1 MQSKECSRAAE
12 EKSLKTYFV
21 SNTPGLASQFM
32 KLHIKNSKFVFIL
45 WAKEGL
51 KLSAKRKSNEASQQR
66 KMRIQHQEWLMQC
79 RIVQKPLKPTGS
91 YVNHIPGEC
100 RSLIPANCIRYREYH
115 TSVMPCGLT
124 HPHFAHVLGWVRAS
138 GAPTV
143 WLAILNYFTWA
154 LKASS
159 QQHLWSQ
166 HNTMLTAVIWLPI
179 HSSPEGKKHAEVC

>member
-21 SNTPGLASQFM
+21 SDTPGLASQFM

-45 WAKEGL
+45 WAKAGL

-79 RIVQKPLKPTGS
+79 RIVQKPLKPMGS
-91 YVNHIPGEC
+91 YVSHIPGER
-100 RSLIPANCIRYREYH
+100 RSLIPANCIRYRKYH

-124 HPHFAHVLGWVRAS
+124 HPRFAHLLGWVQASRA
-138 GAPTV
+138 PKN
-143 WLAILNYFTWA
+143 LASNTELLHLSFKGFLSAAFMIST
-154 LKASS
+154 
-159 QQHLWSQ
+159 QH
-166 HNTMLTAVIWLPI
+166 
-179 HSSPEGKKHAEVC
+179 HSNCSDMAAYS